1 MFKVDDVIYVAKFN
15 TRKFNVDC
23 PVCFKKGTVG
33 LILGNGDIVTMPC
46 EFCNRGCGTSPTGYV
61 SDYRLEAGTEA
72 IVVNE
77 VKIEVTNQGQKIEY
91 VSGYSL
97 YQADVVFKT
106 AEEAMKYA
114 VLKVAEQNKELETKA
129 EHIKGKP
136 SKNYSWNA
144 GYHIREAKNHEK
156 KIEWHKKMAVICKA
170 KAGDTDE

>member
-15 TRKFNVDC
+15 KRKFYVDC
-23 PVCFKKGTVG
+23 PVCFKKGTVD

-46 EFCNRGCGTSPTGYV
+46 EFCTNGAGTSPSGHV

-77 VKIEVTNQGQKIEY
+77 VEMKVTNQGQKVEY
-91 VSGYSL
+91 VSGYCL
-97 YQADVVFKT
+97 YQADVVFET
-106 AEEAMKYA
+106 ADDAMKYA

-136 SKNYSWNA
+136 HKNYSWNA
-144 GYHIREAKNHEK
+144 GYHMREARDHEK

-170 KAGDTDE
+170 KAEVEP